1 MLRDNRI
8 VLGLAA
14 AIVLLP
20 LVMPWEEKPEFG
32 GSDDKASSVIEE
44 VKPGYTPW
52 WEPLW
57 EPPSK
62 EIESLLFAAQAAVGA
77 WLLGYY
83 MGRRS
88 RRRDEDTTGR
98 PGTSPRTRDARP

>member
-20 LVMPWEEKPEFG
+20 LVMPWEEKPSFG
-32 GSDDKASSVIEE
+32 GSDDKASGVIEE
-44 VKPGYTPW
+44 VRPGYTPW

-62 EIESLLFAAQAAVGA
+62 EIESLLFAGQAAVGA

-88 RRRDEDTTGR
+88 RRRDGDTGR
-98 PGTSPRTRDARP
+98 QGTQRRARDARP

>member
-20 LVMPWEEKPEFG
+20 LVMPWAEKPEFG
-32 GSDDKASSVIEE
+32 GSDDKAEGVIAE
-44 VKPGYTPW
+44 VSPGYAPW

-62 EIESLLFAAQAAVGA
+62 EVESLLFALQAALGA
-77 WLLGYY
+77 GLLGYY
-83 MGRRS
+83 AGRRS
-88 RRRDEDTTGR
+88 RRRDDDAGVRRE
-98 PGTSPRTRDARP
+98 RDARP